1 MSVEIRIIGTPE
13 DVAEA
18 ENALRERFAIHSMRH
33 YPSRHGSDRLSY
45 VRASIKDPAQAQ
57 AQALTVPHDLANLKV
72 KLQDLGDTNNVFMC
86 YRFELSHYLDFGTA
100 SDLNRRIQNDIRSVF
115 GQMEGVDGR
124 LDQTFKSTSAGFTV
138 FNSGPDWIVVPYDG
152 GMQ

>member
-13 DVAEA
+13 DVAGA
-18 ENALRERFAIHSMRH
+18 ENALRGRFAIHSMKH
-33 YPSRHGSDRLSY
+33 YPSRHGGDRLSY
-45 VRASIKDPAQAQ
+45 IRASVKEPEKAD
-57 AQALTVPHDLANLKV
+57 ALTVPHDLARFNV

-100 SDLNRRIQNDIRSVF
+100 SDLNRRIQNEIRAVF
-115 GQMEGVDGR
+115 GRIEGVDGR
-124 LDQTFKSTSAGFTV
+124 LDQTFKNPNAGV
-138 FNSGPDWIVVPYDG
+138 AMFNSGPEWIVVPYDG